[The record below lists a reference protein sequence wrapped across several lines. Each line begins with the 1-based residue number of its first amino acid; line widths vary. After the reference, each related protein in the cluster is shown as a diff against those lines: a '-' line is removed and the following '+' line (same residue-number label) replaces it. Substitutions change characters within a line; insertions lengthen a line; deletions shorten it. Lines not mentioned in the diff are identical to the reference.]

1 VNEAHVSTK
10 CHYAIKA
17 LVRLAAANGKA
28 PVRARDI
35 AQYGGIPPKYL
46 EQVMHDLRQAGL
58 VTSRRGKDGGYLL
71 ARDPAEITFS
81 MVREVVDGSAG
92 GIGRM
97 RSDDQAEA
105 LVAPV
110 WQDVR
115 RAVRAVLDAATI
127 ADAAA
132 RAASSPM
139 YYI

>member
-17 LVRLAAANGKA
+17 LVRLAVVDGKA

-35 AQYGGIPPKYL
+35 AAYGDIPLKYL

-71 ARDPAEITFS
+71 ARDPAQITFS
-81 MVREVVDGSAG
+81 MVRAVVDGSAG
-92 GIGRM
+92 GVGRM
-97 RSDDQAEA
+97 PGGDQAEA

-110 WQDVR
+110 WQEVR